1 MSLMKVLQNIQK
13 QIDNEELKNKNET
26 GLKQNIWGILTA
38 LSWPDTDIKNEYQ
51 LSNGDRPDF
60 ALVHPD
66 SQEPLVFIELKRYG
80 LTRLKNSKEQVK
92 GYASNSTVSL
102 IVLTDVKTWL
112 FYYKGELAFETGF
125 SSQSLTKVSKQLKEF
140 LEPDRVYRGDVYRSA
155 KGALEKKDNLAKAR
169 KRIPASWR
177 QFLKEERNSSR
188 KNLINEL
195 RKKAGAGLGVQL
207 ADGDVVDF
215 LRSLKEPA
223 SKSGEQDSPTPRDN
237 GSKVE
242 KRKGGGRSGELVIL
256 GKSFPCKNPTDA
268 MVIVFKELERREPGF
283 YQRFYNDPRNWN
295 RNRTRRII
303 AQDARGLYDSDNPRY
318 EKAYKQLGGGWFIAT
333 YNSKQTIEKNIR
345 IAAEVAG
352 LEFGKDIT
360 IHTKIDGGQSK
371 FYSLLQNPDTVF
383 QVGSVSGKLQ
393 TGSVRQQVFNL
404 INESKEVTLG
414 TIINTIPRGKAV
426 PALRNLVKRK
436 IIAIK

>member
-1 MSLMKVLQNIQK
+1 MSLMKVLKNIQK

-80 LTRLKNSKEQVK
+80 LTRLKNSKKQVK

-102 IVLTDVKTWL
+102 ILLTDVKTWL
-112 FYYKGELAFETGF
+112 FYYKGELAFETSF

-223 SKSGEQDSPTPRDN
+223 SKSGEQDPPTPRDN

-256 GKSFPCKNPTDA
+256 GKSFPYKNPTDA
-268 MVIVFKELERREPGF
+268 MVIVFKELERRHPGF
-283 YQRFYNDPRNWN
+283 YQRFYNDPRNHG
-295 RNRTRRII
+295 RTRRII
-303 AQDARGLYDSDNPRY
+303 AQDARELYDSDNPLY
-318 EKAYKQLGGGWFIAT
+318 EKAYKQLGGGWVIAT
-333 YNSKQTIEKNIR
+333 YNSKRIIERNIR

-352 LEFGKDIT
+352 LKFGKDII
-360 IHTKIDGGQSK
+360 IHQIDGGQSK
-371 FYSLLQNPDTVF
+371 FQSPLQNPDTVF
-383 QVGSVSGKLQ
+383 QVGSVSRKLQ
-393 TGSVRQQVFNL
+393 TGGVRQQVFNL
-404 INESKEVTLG
+404 INEGKEVTLG
-414 TIINTIPRGKAV
+414 TIINTIPKDKAV
-426 PALRNLVKRK
+426 VALRNLVKRK
-436 IIAIK
+436 IVAIK

>member
-1 MSLMKVLQNIQK
+1 MSLMKVLKNIQK

-92 GYASNSTVSL
+92 GYASNSTVPL

-195 RKKAGAGLGVQL
+195 RKKAGAGLGVQI

-215 LRSLKEPA
+215 LRSLKESA
-223 SKSGEQDSPTPRDN
+223 SKSGEQASPTSRDN

-256 GKSFPCKNPTDA
+256 GKSFPYKNPTDA
-268 MVIVFKELERREPGF
+268 MVIVFKELERHEPGF

-295 RNRTRRII
+295 RNKTRRII
-303 AQDARGLYDSDNPRY
+303 AHDVRELYDSDNPRY
-318 EKAYKQLGGGWFIAT
+318 EKAYKQLGGGWVIAT
-333 YNSKQTIEKNIR
+333 YNSKRMIERNIR
-345 IAAEVAG
+345 IVAAVAG
-352 LEFGKDIT
+352 LEFGKDII
-360 IHTKIDGGQSK
+360 IHQIDGGQSK
-371 FYSLLQNPDTVF
+371 FQSPLQNPDTVF
-383 QVGSVSGKLQ
+383 QVGSVSRKFQ

-404 INESKEVTLG
+404 INEGKEVTLG
-414 TIINTIPRGKAV
+414 TIINTIPKDKAV
-426 PALRNLVKRK
+426 VALRNLVKRK
-436 IIAIK
+436 IVAIK

>member
-1 MSLMKVLQNIQK
+1 MSLMKVLRNIEE
-13 QIDNEELKNKNET
+13 QINNEELKNKNET

-51 LSNGDRPDF
+51 LSTGDRPDF
-60 ALVHPD
+60 ALIHPD
-66 SQEPLVFIELKRYG
+66 NQEPLVFIELKRHS
-80 LTRLKNSKEQVK
+80 LTKLKKSKEQVE
-92 GYASNSTVSL
+92 GYASNSAVPL

-140 LEPDRVYRGDVYRSA
+140 LEPDRVYRGDVYLSA
-155 KGALEKKDNLAKAR
+155 KGALKKKDNLAKAR

-256 GKSFPCKNPTDA
+256 GKSFPYKNPTDA

-283 YQRFYNDPRNWN
+283 CQRFYNDPRNHG
-295 RNRTRRII
+295 RTRRII
-303 AQDARGLYDSDNPRY
+303 AQDERGLYDSDNPRY
-318 EKAYKQLGGGWFIAT
+318 AKAYKRLDGDWVIAT
-333 YNSKQTIEKNIR
+333 YNNKKTIEKNIR

-352 LEFGKDIT
+352 LVFGRDIIIT
-360 IHTKIDGGQSK
+360 LNNGGQSK
-371 FYSLLQNPDTVF
+371 SQSPLQNPDTVF
-383 QVGSVSGKLQ
+383 QVGSVRRKFQ

-404 INESKEVTLG
+404 INEGKEVTLG
-414 TIINTIPRGKAV
+414 TIINTIPKDKAV
-426 PALRNLVKRK
+426 VALRNLVKRK
-436 IIAIK
+436 IIVIK